1 MPSQVL
7 TFLKYIFLVVLYL
20 FFVRVL
26 RAVWT
31 ELREPAPGPVATSPA
46 AAPSPAA
53 PSKRSRRERRAASQP
68 APVDAE
74 QLEIRDPPER
84 AGQRFDLGTELTV
97 GRAAGCG
104 VSLPEDTFVS
114 QLHARVFRR
123 DGDLFVEDLGSTNG
137 TFVNDHKVSAPV
149 ALRGGDRL
157 KIGRT
162 TMVLAR

>member
-31 ELREPAPGPVATSPA
+31 ELREPKPGAVVASGPGA
-46 AAPSPAA
+46 DPKPGR
-53 PSKRSRRERRAASQP
+53 KERRAAGRVGAGRVTEHP
-68 APVDAE
+68 AD

-114 QLHARVFRR
+114 QLHARVFRG
-123 DGDLFVEDLGSTNG
+123 DGGLFVEDLGSTNG

-149 ALRGGDRL
+149 PLGDGDRL
-157 KIGRT
+157 KVGRT
-162 TMVLAR
+162 TMVLA

>member
-31 ELREPAPGPVATSPA
+31 ELREPAPGTAL
-46 AAPSPAA
+46 PAA
-53 PSKRSRRERRAASQP
+53 PPPSPPPAPRSGRRQRRE
-68 APVDAE
+68 AE
-74 QLEIRDPPER
+74 RDPGQLEISDPPPR
-84 AGQRFDLGTELTV
+84 AGQRFDLGSELTV

-123 DGDLFVEDLGSTNG
+123 DGGLFVEDLGSTNG
-137 TFVNDHKVSAPV
+137 TFLNDHRVSAPV
-149 ALRGGDRL
+149 PLGSGDRL
-157 KIGRT
+157 KVGRT
-162 TMVLAR
+162 TMELVR

>member
-31 ELREPAPGPVATSPA
+31 ELREPAPGPVVTSPA
-46 AAPSPAA
+46 AAPTSA
-53 PSKRSRRERRAASQP
+53 PSKRSRRDRRAASP
-68 APVDAE
+68 AAAVDAE
-74 QLEIRDPPER
+74 QLEIREPPER

-97 GRAAGCG
+97 GRAADCG